1 MNLVIDQGN
10 TFAKI
15 AIFDNDKLIH
25 VWQHTTINIALLEDL
40 TRNYPIDR
48 AILSTVKE
56 IRSEIVAFLRSTL
69 GLFIELNHQTA
80 LPFQIAYK
88 TPATLG
94 RDRIAAVA
102 GVFENNRGK
111 NCLVIDAG
119 TAITYDFIDSHGT
132 YHGGNISPGI
142 EMRFKALHYFT
153 GKLPEVQP
161 EGEIPTLGFNTDT
174 AIRSGVMQ
182 GVFYEANGY
191 IQDLRKKHPDLLVF
205 LTGGSVKYFED
216 RIKSPIFA
224 DNNIVLKGL
233 NCIIKYNAKL

>member
-15 AIFDNDKLIH
+15 AIFDTDKLIH
-25 VWQHTTINIALLEDL
+25 VQQYKEISISQIEAYLKQYTIECG
-40 TRNYPIDR
+40 
-48 AILSTVKE
+48 ILSSVKDINQE
-56 IRSEIVAFLRSTL
+56 ILTFLKSRIL
-69 GLFIELNHQTA
+69 HFIELNHETQ

-88 TPATLG
+88 TPETLG

-102 GVFENNRGK
+102 GVFENNKGK

-119 TAITYDFIDSHGT
+119 TAITYDFIDASGI
-132 YHGGNISPGI
+132 YRGGNISPGI
-142 EMRFKALHYFT
+142 DMRFKALHHFT
-153 GKLPEVQP
+153 GKLPLINP
-161 EGEIPTLGFNTDT
+161 EGDIPRLGYNTDT
-174 AIRSGVMQ
+174 AIRSGVME
-182 GVFYEANGY
+182 GIFYEINGY
-191 IQDLRKKHPDLLVF
+191 IQDLQHKYPDLLVF

-216 RIKSPIFA
+216 RVKSPIFA

>member
-25 VWQHTTINIALLEDL
+25 MQQYTTIGIDLFEDY
-40 TRNYPIDR
+40 TRRYPIVC
-48 AILSTVKE
+48 AIVSTVKD
-56 IRSEIVAFLRSTL
+56 IDSGILRFLETTIKL
-69 GLFIELNHQTA
+69 VIELNHETK

-102 GVFENNRGK
+102 GVFENNKGK
-111 NCLVIDAG
+111 NCLIIDAG
-119 TAITYDFIDSHGT
+119 TAITYDFIDSDGI
-132 YHGGNISPGI
+132 YHGGNIAPGI
-142 EMRFKALHYFT
+142 DMRFKALHYFT

-161 EGEIPTLGFNTDT
+161 KGDIPMLGYNTET

-182 GVFYEANGY
+182 GVFYEVNGY
-191 IQDLRKKHPDLLVF
+191 IQDLRHKYPDLLVF

>member
-10 TFAKI
+10 TLAKI
-15 AIFDNDKLIH
+15 AIFGNDELIH
-25 VWQHTTINIALLEDL
+25 VQQYTTIGIALLEEY
-40 TRNYPIDR
+40 TQKFPIDC
-48 AILSTVKE
+48 AILSTVKD
-56 IRSEIVAFLRSTL
+56 IDSGILGFLKANIQ
-69 GLFIELNHQTA
+69 FVIELNHETS

-102 GVFENNRGK
+102 GVFENNKGR

-119 TAITYDFIDSHGT
+119 TAITYDFIDSDGI

-142 EMRFKALHYFT
+142 EIRFRALHQFT
-153 GKLPEVQP
+153 GKLPQIQP
-161 EGEIPTLGFNTDT
+161 EGEIPMLGFNTET
-174 AIRSGVMQ
+174 AIRAGVMQ
-182 GVFYEANGY
+182 GIFYEVNGY
-191 IQDLRKKHPDLLVF
+191 IQELQDKYPDLLVF
-205 LTGGSVKYFED
+205 LTGGSTKYFED
-216 RIKSPIFA
+216 RVKSPIFA

>member
-25 VWQHTTINIALLEDL
+25 VQQYATMNIALLEEF
-40 TRNYPIDR
+40 TRNYPIDC
-48 AILSTVKE
+48 AILSTVKD
-56 IRSEIVAFLRSTL
+56 IDSGILSFLRASIR
-69 GLFIELNHQTA
+69 LFIELNHKTE

-102 GVFENNRGK
+102 GVFENNKGK

-119 TAITYDFIDSHGT
+119 TAITYDFIDSDGI

-142 EMRFKALHYFT
+142 EMRFKALHHFT

-161 EGEIPTLGFNTDT
+161 EGEIPALGFNTDT

-182 GVFYEANGY
+182 GIFYEVNGY
-191 IQDLRKKHPDLLVF
+191 IQDLRDKYPDLLVF

-216 RIKSPIFA
+216 RVKSPIFA
-224 DNNIVLKGL
+224 DNNIVLNGL